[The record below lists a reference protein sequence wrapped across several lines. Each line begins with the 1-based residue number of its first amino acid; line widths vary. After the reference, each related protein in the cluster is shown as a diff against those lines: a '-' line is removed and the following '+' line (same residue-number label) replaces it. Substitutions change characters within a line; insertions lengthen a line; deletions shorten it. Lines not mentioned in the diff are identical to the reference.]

1 MSFISTYNVKLL
13 VRFLVS
19 IGVGII
25 YAISDE
31 LHQSFIPGRSP
42 SAIDVGIDT
51 AGVIIGILV
60 VLIIIAVYNTN
71 NKYTHIG
78 NKEKIKT

>member
-51 AGVIIGILV
+51 AGVILGILV

-71 NKYTHIG
+71 NKYTYIG
-78 NKEKIKT
+78 NKEKIKK